1 MAKGRATFDK
11 TLDNTRFAPKFN
23 SMQELDRRRARAN
36 AIRALSMD
44 AVEAARSGHPG
55 APMGLADIAEVLWTE
70 VMDYAPNDPD
80 WIDRDRFVLSN
91 GHASMLLYSV
101 LHLTGYDLSI
111 DELKRFRQLGSKTPG
126 HPEFGH
132 APGVETT
139 TGPLGQGLANA
150 VGMAF
155 AEKLL
160 AETFNRQGHEIIDH
174 RTFVI
179 AGDGC
184 LMEGV
189 SHESASFAG
198 TARLGKLICIY
209 DDNNI
214 SIDGEVGP
222 WFTENVAARFEAY
235 GWQVLAGIDGH
246 DAQSVLDAIAAADN
260 ERPTLLCCSTT
271 IGFGAPKKAGTAAAH
286 GAALGADEVAA
297 TREAL
302 DWTWPPFEVPEEI
315 KSQWDQRARGDRLVT
330 DWQSRFESYAHDH
343 PALAAELTRRMRGEL
358 PDGWNQ
364 ELAELARASQAA
376 SEPLETRKAL
386 TRALD
391 ACVSVLPELIGGSA
405 DLSGSNGTKFSGAR
419 ALHMASRDDG
429 PANYVHWGVR
439 EFGMTAMT
447 NGMLLHGGV
456 RPFSGTFLVFM
467 EYARNAVRL
476 ASLMKL
482 PNMLV
487 YTHDSVALGEDG
499 PTHQPVEQ
507 LTNLRTTPN
516 MHLWRPCDLV
526 ETCVAVE
533 QAITNDAPTAL
544 ILTRQKTQAQARG
557 DDAFESIARGGY
569 VLVKESEALDVIVI
583 ATGSEVEIAVQAAHQ
598 ANAQG
603 MGVRVVSMP
612 STSAFDRQPQA
623 YRDDVLPPSVTARV
637 AVEAAHPDYWRRYV
651 GLAGEVVG
659 VDTFGVSA
667 PGATALEAMG
677 ITTDAVVDAIDRVRA

>member
-1 MAKGRATFDK
+1 
-11 TLDNTRFAPKFN
+11 
-23 SMQELDRRRARAN
+23 
-36 AIRALSMD
+36 MD

-70 VMDYAPNDPD
+70 VMRHAPQDPN

-101 LHLTGYDLSI
+101 LHLTGYDLSL
-111 DELKRFRQLGSKTPG
+111 DELKNFRQLGSKTPG

-160 AETFNRQGHEIIDH
+160 AETFNREGHEIIDH

-189 SHESASFAG
+189 SHEAASFAG
-198 TARLGKLICIY
+198 TARLGKLVCFY

-214 SIDGEVGP
+214 SIDGEVGA
-222 WFTENVAARFEAY
+222 WLTEDVAKRFEAY
-235 GWQVLAGIDGH
+235 GWQVIAGVDGH
-246 DAQSVLDAIAAADN
+246 NPSAVREAIAAAIADR
-260 ERPTLLCCSTT
+260 ERPTMICCRTK
-271 IGFGAPKKAGTAAAH
+271 IGFGSPNKAGTAATH
-286 GAALGADEVAA
+286 GAPLGESEVAA

-302 DWTWPPFEVPEEI
+302 GWSLPAFEVPAKI
-315 KSQWDQRARGDRLVT
+315 KAEWNQCARGERLVK
-330 DWQSRFESYAHDH
+330 DYQQRFDAYARQY
-343 PALAAELTRRMRGEL
+343 PALAQELTRRMRGEL
-358 PDGWNQ
+358 PDGWNRAL
-364 ELAELARASQAA
+364 LALAREAQNAPAS
-376 SEPLETRKAL
+376 LETRKAL
-386 TRALD
+386 TRCLD
-391 ACVSVLPELIGGSA
+391 AIVEGLPELIGGSA

-419 ALHMASRDDG
+419 ALHVSAPDQD
-429 PANYVHWGVR
+429 PENHVNYVHWGVR

-447 NGMLLHGGV
+447 NGMLLHGGL

-467 EYARNAVRL
+467 EYARNAARL
-476 ASLMKL
+476 AALMKL
-482 PNMLV
+482 PNILV

-516 MHLWRPCDLV
+516 MTVWRPCDLV

-533 QAITNDAPTAL
+533 QALTQDGPTAL
-544 ILTRQKTQAQARG
+544 ILTRQKTEGQTRS
-557 DDAFESIARGGY
+557 DSVFSNVSRGGY
-569 VLVKESEALDVIVI
+569 ILVPEDARLDVLVI
-583 ATGSEVEIAVQAAHQ
+583 ATGSEVEIAVAAARQARAE
-598 ANAQG
+598 G
-603 MGVRVVSMP
+603 LGVRVVSMP
-612 STSAFDRQPQA
+612 STSVFDQQPQA
-623 YRDDVLPPSVTARV
+623 YREQVLPRQAKARV

-651 GLAGEVVG
+651 GLEGEVVG

-667 PGATALEAMG
+667 PGAIALEALG
-677 ITTDAVVDAIDRVRA
+677 VTTASVLHAIKRVAA